1 MRSRRLVGLL
11 AAAALVGLAGLA
23 TAAPT
28 IDVLDS
34 PDVTVANPP
43 DSIQYDDK
51 GNAEVNLDYR
61 FSAEVRI
68 TNDGDPSQVNPE
80 AIVYTNPDV
89 EGCPQDERAF
99 PAHLIVKTRKLE
111 PNEQLRIGGAATP
124 EAGGEAYW
132 PMYVLQTYQDA
143 RTGNDVEIE
152 NGTYTLCPAVRVSG
166 SDASCD
172 KPEDQTCVV
181 ATDSFT
187 TYIRRMN
194 QAPEITSL
202 EVSDEPVDPG
212 DTVRFQADATDADT
226 QPRPDD
232 LVFRWSTTAFEDT
245 GKTVTTSFPTEGE
258 HTVALEV
265 SDGFDTTT
273 RNATI
278 AVGDVGGSED
288 TSLAPG
294 PGALAM
300 VAALGAVA
308 WLRRT

>member
-34 PDVTVANPP
+34 PDVVVANPP

-68 TNDGDPSQVNPE
+68 TNDGDPSQVNPR
-80 AIVYTNPDV
+80 ALIYTDSGV
-89 EGCPQDERAF
+89 EGCPEDERAF
-99 PAHLIVKTRKLE
+99 PVDLIIPTRGLDA
-111 PNEQLRIGGAATP
+111 NEQIRLGGAASP
-124 EAGGEAYW
+124 DAGGDAYW

-143 RTGNDVEIE
+143 QTGDEIE
-152 NGTYTLCPAVRVSG
+152 VGDDTYTMCTVIEVTG
-166 SDASCD
+166 SDESCD
-172 KPEDQTCVV
+172 KPDDQVCRV
-181 ATDSFT
+181 AKDSFT
-187 TYIRRMN
+187 TYVRRTN